1 MAAVASRP
9 RNHSF
14 AVFLGLY
21 LPLLIR
27 LVGSL
32 LRPCLVAK
40 FKISNYHFEIEFYM
54 HGVLN
59 LDEIRNKLHSLL
71 IKCKVNLMR
80 LIRL

>member
-1 MAAVASRP
+1 MGARQGNAKQYSLGALGMAAVASRP

-32 LRPCLVAK
+32 LRSCLVAK
-40 FKISNYHFEIEFYM
+40 FKIIKLSHRKGIL
-54 HGVLN
+54 HAWS
-59 LDEIRNKLHSLL
+59 IKSRRNK
-71 IKCKVNLMR
+71 K
-80 LIRL
+80 